1 MEILG
6 TKTFKPTFDYSEIE
20 LQALKVVEEACEV
33 HKAAR
38 KLNRTD
44 GVFHTPE
51 SRMEDLEG
59 ECADVLQ
66 ATFNL
71 LDMLGF
77 DAIDVRN
84 LMMDC
89 RRKNELRGRY
99 E

>member
-20 LQALKVVEEACEV
+20 LQALKVVEEACEL
-33 HKAAR
+33 HQAAR
-38 KLNRTD
+38 KLKKTD
-44 GVFHTPE
+44 GIFHTPE
-51 SRMEDLEG
+51 SRMEELEREG
-59 ECADVLQ
+59 ADVLQ

>member
-20 LQALKVVEEACEV
+20 LQALKVCEEANELWQ
-33 HKAAR
+33 AAR
-38 KLNRTD
+38 KLKKTD
-44 GVFHTPE
+44 GLFHTPE
-51 SRMEDLEG
+51 SRMEDLDEEG
-59 ECADVLQ
+59 ADVIQ
-66 ATFNL
+66 AVLNL
-71 LDMLGF
+71 YDMLGY